1 MRLRGGVSSAHAQLK
16 PFIEPQAIFLALE
29 VGVVGKY
36 SNAMF
41 LLQFI
46 QSGNN
51 VGEEV
56 DTQPLRKRRHMGMA
70 LVGVEIG

>member
-1 MRLRGGVSSAHAQLK
+1 MWLGRGESSAHAQLK
-16 PFIEPQAIFLALE
+16 PLIETQAIFLALE

-36 SNAMF
+36 SDAVIV
-41 LLQFI
+41 LQRV
-46 QSGNN
+46 QGGNN

-56 DTQPLRKRRHMGMA
+56 DTQTLRKSRHMGMA